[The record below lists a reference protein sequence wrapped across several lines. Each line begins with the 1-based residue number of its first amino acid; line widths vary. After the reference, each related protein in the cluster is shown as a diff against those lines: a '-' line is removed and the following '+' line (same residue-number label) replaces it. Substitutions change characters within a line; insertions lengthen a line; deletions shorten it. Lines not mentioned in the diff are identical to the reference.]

1 MLALLPPTL
10 LGGNIK
16 LDCPS
21 GMKCSGH
28 PLTLVGLSIARSEQ
42 IIARSEQIKRLYE
55 NLISQAAAAA
65 AAVLNIMPTCFVFS
79 VPMGIKSWTKV
90 AAKVFFP

>member
-42 IIARSEQIKRLYE
+42 IKRLYE
-55 NLISQAAAAA
+55 NLISQAAAAAA